1 MGEPLKKNVLEPPE
15 PKGKLDAETVNGPE
29 DETLDWDTIVWP
41 VHEENVRR
49 LRQRIFK
56 ATKEQDLATVRNLQR
71 MMLRSWSNTLIS
83 VRQVTQRNAGRGTP
97 GVDGQVVLTARARMD
112 LAVQVHR
119 TARSFQPLPVRR
131 VYIPKANGK
140 QRPLGIPAI
149 ADRAHQARCRNALE
163 PEWEARFAPRTY
175 GFRPGRSCQDAIAVI
190 HVMGCG
196 KNPRRRWI
204 LDADLT
210 AAFDKID
217 HDHLLAKL
225 GSFPGKGM
233 IRGWLKAGVFEKGKG
248 FAPTDEGTPQGGVIS
263 PCLLNI
269 ALHGLEEAAGVR
281 YEASDPA
288 RTKRGCPALVVY
300 ADDMVALCH
309 TRQQAERVKARM
321 AGWLAPRGLSFNE
334 AKTRIVTLEDGF
346 DFLGFTVRRHAGKLI
361 TRPSKAAVKRVK
373 HRLAAEMRALR
384 GGNAAAVLAKI
395 NPIARGWANY
405 YRGAASSRTFAAL
418 DRYLWQLT
426 YKWACYSHANK
437 PKPWI
442 VSRYYGR
449 FNPASQDRWV
459 FGNRDNGAYL
469 PKLGWTKIVRHSL
482 VVGAASPD
490 DPALTGYWAQRRGK
504 NPPLLD
510 RSVLIL
516 LAKQKGRCPLC
527 RDLLLHADHEPS
539 SPTEWERWHRVTRKA
554 ITKQYVTTQRDTGT
568 PGGTRLV
575 HSHCQ
580 RRATGASKEPAH
592 LYA

>member
-29 DETLDWDTIVWP
+29 DETLDWDTIAWT

-71 MMLRSWSNTLIS
+71 MMLRSWSNTLVS

-149 ADRAHQARCRNALE
+149 TDRAHQARCRNALE

-459 FGNRDNGAYL
+459 FGNRDSGAYL

-516 LAKQKGRCPLC
+516 LARQKGSCPLC

-539 SPTEWERWHRVTRKA
+539 SPTEWEQWHRVTRKA

-568 PGGTRLV
+568 SGGTRLV

-592 LYA
+592 LYT